1 MKFIQIPSQ
10 TMATQQ
16 NDNVQPNYSR
26 SIMKYSILGVLFLL
40 LIGTTACDDGFDVLN
55 ENPNQP
61 TEIGAEALLPGAI
74 RSSVNASVNMSFL
87 VGNNIA
93 QLSAKTL
100 RVSVDIY
107 QWNSYN
113 NFVWDP
119 LYESLRDIEGLYNL
133 GQSEGNEAY
142 QGAALVLKSW
152 TYSVLTDTYGDIPYS
167 EAIAADDGVV
177 FPSYDAQQDIYLGD
191 NGILAELERAAN
203 LLESTSDQMTG
214 DILFGG
220 DTGKWARLAN
230 ALQARLWLRVSDK
243 APAQA
248 SSNLARL
255 ASEPLMRDHT
265 DSGLLE
271 YLSSAPN
278 QFPTIPLKLGDFD
291 AVNISARAVDSLSNW
306 NDPRLEIYAR
316 PANAEAIAADPSVDP
331 VYNGFANGAGEGG
344 GSRLGYIFYNYPG
357 HPTTAAQAKGIIMTH
372 AEQEFI
378 MAEAAQRGMITAN
391 AKDHY
396 DAGVLSS
403 MLQYGA
409 ETHFPYTSVNGV
421 VLDTP
426 ADYMAQAS
434 VDFDAAGDKLERIAA
449 QKWTALFFTGLEPW
463 FDWRRTGRPAMNPA
477 VNNENGDQVP
487 VRFRYPGGEQ
497 LLNTANYTEAV
508 GRLNG
513 GDAINSAMW
522 LMQ

>member
-1 MKFIQIPSQ
+1 
-10 TMATQQ
+10 MATQQ

-26 SIMKYSILGVLFLL
+26 SIMKYSILSVLFLL

-93 QLSAKTL
+93 QLTAKTL
-100 RVSVDIY
+100 RVSVDVY
-107 QWNSYN
+107 QWNSFN

-177 FPSYDAQQDIYLGD
+177 FPGYDAQQDIYLGD

-255 ASEPLMRDHT
+255 AGEPLMRDHT

-306 NDPRLEIYAR
+306 NDQRLEIYAR
-316 PANAEAIAADPSVDP
+316 PANAEAIAADASVDP
-331 VYNGFANGAGEGG
+331 VYNGSAGK
-344 GSRLGYIFYNYPG
+344 RNY
-357 HPTTAAQAKGIIMTH
+357 HDAC
-372 AEQEFI
+372 
-378 MAEAAQRGMITAN
+378 R
-391 AKDHY
+391 
-396 DAGVLSS
+396 AGVY
-403 MLQYGA
+403 YGRSGA
-409 ETHFPYTSVNGV
+409 ARY
-421 VLDTP
+421 
-426 ADYMAQAS
+426 DYRQ
-434 VDFDAAGDKLERIAA
+434 R
-449 QKWTALFFTGLEPW
+449 
-463 FDWRRTGRPAMNPA
+463 
-477 VNNENGDQVP
+477 
-487 VRFRYPGGEQ
+487 
-497 LLNTANYTEAV
+497 
-508 GRLNG
+508 
-513 GDAINSAMW
+513 
-522 LMQ
+522 